1 MLNEATAYIGMSEDQ
16 FMMMHASYMQNPMTQ
31 QVLMQAQFAPPGGDP
46 AKKPNLSRQKTK
58 DLFKQS
64 EVKKMESMKKLMVAQ
79 MSGGGSQEDPMA
91 QMVEMMVEQSKLSDE
106 MFFEHGVDEDEF
118 NFAMMHY
125 NLMND
130 PEIKAE
136 MMKNMQQMGGMPG
149 MGGM

>member
-1 MLNEATAYIGMSEDQ
+1 
-16 FMMMHASYMQNPMTQ
+16 MQ
-31 QVLMQAQFAPPGGDP
+31 
-46 AKKPNLSRQKTK
+46 
-58 DLFKQS
+58 
-64 EVKKMESMKKLMVAQ
+64 
-79 MSGGGSQEDPMA
+79 GGGNDDPMG

-106 MFFEHGVDEDEF
+106 MYFEHGVDEDEF

-136 MMKNMQQMGGMPG
+136 MMKNMQQMGGMPM